1 MFTFNRS
8 DSITHIIL
16 AHVTHWSVSDCGTL
30 SVYMTS
36 GERIM
41 MSSKHEVEFN
51 VAMFKYLGG
60 VK

>member
-1 MFTFNRS
+1 MFTFKRS

-16 AHVTHWSVSDCGTL
+16 AHVTHWNVSECGTL
-30 SVYMTS
+30 IVYMTS

-60 VK
+60 AK